1 MIRTTPRRT
10 PMLAVALLL
19 ATGLCLTACS
29 SSKKSTTSG
38 ATTATTAAGGGTTAT
53 TAAAKLSSAT
63 LLGSGSTFQQAFDQD
78 VIQQFTQANSGVNI
92 TYSGGGSGKGQ
103 TDLASKLVDF
113 AGSDAPIGAADLPKY
128 GGASGILY
136 FPIVAAPITVSY
148 NLSGVSKLTL
158 SAATIAKIFAGKVTT
173 WNDPAIAA
181 DNSGVSL
188 PSTKITPVHRSDSS
202 GTTNN
207 FTLYLKKADPTDW
220 TLGSGKTVNWTT
232 GGTGNGNGGVA
243 QAIKSTDGA
252 VGYVDFSDAKAA
264 GLKFAS
270 VKNDAGTAI
279 APTLA
284 GASAAVAAATVNA
297 DLTYDPTDAQG
308 ANAYPITSP
317 TWIIIY
323 KSQSDH
329 AKGEALKAFLNFI
342 LTTGQTQ
349 IAAQDDFAP
358 LSPDLLQKATAQLSQ
373 IVIP

>member
-1 MIRTTPRRT
+1 MLRTTARRT
-10 PMLAVALLL
+10 PMLALSLL
-19 ATGLCLTACS
+19 AATSLCLAACS
-29 SSKKSTTSG
+29 SSKKSTSS
-38 ATTATTAAGGGTTAT
+38 TATTAASGGATATSAT
-53 TAAAKLSSAT
+53 TAPAKLSSAT

-78 VIQQFTQANSGVNI
+78 VIMQFDQANSGINI

-113 AGSDAPIGAADLPKY
+113 AGSDAPITSTDLPKY
-128 GGASGILY
+128 GGASAILY
-136 FPIVAAPITVSY
+136 FPIAAAPITLSY
-148 NLSGVSKLTL
+148 NVSGVSKLTL
-158 SAATIAKIFAGKVTT
+158 SAATIAKIFAGKITT

-181 DNSGVSL
+181 DNNGVNL
-188 PSTKITPVHRSDSS
+188 PSTKITAVHRSDSS

-220 TLGSGKTVNWTT
+220 TLGSGKTVNWPT
-232 GGTGNGNGGVA
+232 GLTGNGNGGVA
-243 QAIKSTDGA
+243 QTIKSTDGGI
-252 VGYVDFSDAKAA
+252 GYVDYSDAKAS

-270 VKNDAGTAI
+270 IKNDAGTAI

-323 KSQSDH
+323 KTQSDH
-329 AKGEALKAFLNFI
+329 AKGEALKAFLNYF